1 METYK
6 RINTERLLKALH
18 RRMKVHELNY
28 EDTDDPYENAV
39 ADGLEEAMWVVE
51 NFKGIT
57 EVDGE

>member
-18 RRMKVHELNY
+18 SRMKAHERNY
-28 EDTDDPYENAV
+28 EDTNDPYENAV
-39 ADGLEEAMWVVE
+39 ADGLEEAVWVIE

-57 EVDGE
+57 EVDE